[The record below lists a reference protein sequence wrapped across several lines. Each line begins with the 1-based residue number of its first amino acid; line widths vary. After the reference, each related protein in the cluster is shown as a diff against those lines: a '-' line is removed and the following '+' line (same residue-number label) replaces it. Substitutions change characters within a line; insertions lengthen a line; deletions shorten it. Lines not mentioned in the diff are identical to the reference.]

1 MITLF
6 TLDCYYGDIEF
17 TDATTIQSLVDSLKI
32 HVKFGLFELLES
44 SYIRYN
50 PLPSTLKITDLC
62 NRWKMFKG
70 SRYLYVFVVIDM
82 SIHMIY

>member
-1 MITLF
+1 MITIF

-70 SRYLYVFVVIDM
+70 TVQVHYIDVICM
-82 SIHMIY
+82 CQLI